1 MEKYTVYA
9 RVDETGRIISIKSS
23 GFLSDTTG
31 WIKIDEGT
39 DRIKYFHAQGNY
51 LNGGVITDEG
61 IPRYKLVDGTPVLR
75 SEEEIA
81 WEAEHPD
88 PISFEQYKKKKLEE
102 LSQSCSNIINNGLS
116 IQLSDGSTQSFSY
129 SLEKGDQNNIKEMFD
144 AVCMGAEGFVY
155 HQNDGGCIF
164 YSAQD
169 VLIIYKAL
177 SMLKISNTT
186 YYNQLKQYV
195 NSLSNLD
202 EIKAVKYGQELTGEY
217 LQTYNARMQEAEAQ
231 FDLIIS
237 KLIQNQTI

>member
-1 MEKYTVYA
+1 MSSVSKVYIQT
-9 RVDETGRIISIKSS
+9 DDQNRIIVCE
-23 GFLSDTTG
+23 GGYTTPADLTD
-31 WIKIDEGT
+31 WVQIDEGT
-39 DRIKYFHAQGNY
+39 GDKYNLCQSHYFD
-51 LNGGVITDEG
+51 GGLYTADG
-61 IPRYKLVDGTPVLR
+61 IPRYKLVDGAPVLR
-75 SEEEIA
+75 SEKEI
-81 WEAEHPD
+81 END
-88 PISFEQYKKKKLEE
+88 RLEPMRTNK
-102 LSQSCSNIINNGLS
+102 LSQLSQICNETINNGLS

-202 EIKAVKYGQELTGEY
+202 EIKAVEYGQELTGEY

-231 FDLIIS
+231 FDLIIN
-237 KLIQNQTI
+237 KLMQHKMIS